1 MSRRFNMINGI
12 KEALMWVLSLIILV
26 PVAMLILNSVKN
38 VTESAVMSLKLPTEF
53 HLENF
58 MTVFKDGNI
67 IRSFG
72 NSLLISSFTSVIT
85 IMTSSMAAFVMTRN
99 RTRLNRYVYI
109 LFLVGLIVPMNYITT
124 MKVLQMLHLIN
135 TFTGI
140 VLLYSAVFIPFT
152 VFLFYGFVSGI
163 PKELDESAVI
173 DGCGGTSLFF
183 RIIFPLMKPVSV
195 TALII
200 NFLNCWNDFVLP
212 LYFLNSS
219 SKWGMIMTMYNY
231 FSQYISSWNLVSA
244 AMLINLV
251 PILFVYVL
259 GQKYIISG
267 MTAGAVKG

>member
-1 MSRRFNMINGI
+1 MTRRTATINGL
-12 KEALMWVLSLIILV
+12 KEISMWILSLVILV
-26 PVAMLILNSVKN
+26 PIAMLLLNSVKN
-38 VTESAVMSLKLPTEF
+38 VTESAAMSLKLPTSF
-53 HLENF
+53 HFDNF
-58 MTVFKDGNI
+58 ITVFKDGKI
-67 IRSFG
+67 FSSFG
-72 NSLLISSFTSVIT
+72 NSLLISSVTSVIT
-85 IMTSSMAAFVMTRN
+85 IITSSMAAFVMTRN
-99 RTRLNRYVYI
+99 RTRLYRYVYI
-109 LFLVGLIVPMNYITT
+109 LFLIGLIVPMNYITT
-124 MKVLQMLHLIN
+124 MKVLQMLHMIN

-140 VLLYSAVFIPFT
+140 ILLYSATFIPFT
-152 VFLFYGFVSGI
+152 VFLFYGFVGGI

-173 DGCGGTSLFF
+173 DGCGGSGLFF
-183 RIIFPLMKPVSV
+183 RVIFPLMKPVSV

-251 PILFVYVL
+251 PILTVYVL

>member
-1 MSRRFNMINGI
+1 MTRKHTMVNVT
-12 KEALMWVLSLIILV
+12 KEICMWILSLVILI
-26 PVAMLILNSVKN
+26 PVAMLLLNSVKN
-38 VTESAVMSLKLPTEF
+38 VTESASMSLKLPTSF
-53 HLENF
+53 HFDNF
-58 MTVFKDGNI
+58 VTVFKDGNI
-67 IRSFG
+67 LRSFW
-72 NSLLISSFTSVIT
+72 NSLLISSLTSVIT
-85 IMTSSMAAFVMTRN
+85 IITSSMAAFVMTRN
-99 RTRLNRYVYI
+99 RTRLNRYIYV

-124 MKVLQMLHLIN
+124 MKVLQLLHIIN

-140 VLLYSAVFIPFT
+140 ILLYSATFIPFT

-173 DGCGGTSLFF
+173 DGSSGGGLFF

-219 SKWGMIMTMYNY
+219 GKWGMIMTMYNY

-251 PILFVYVL
+251 PILVVYVL